1 LCNAIS
7 FSPGGWKVATTMLDV
22 LERKGIEFIEGGVRL
37 VRPKK
42 R

>member
-1 LCNAIS
+1 MPYGDRARGSLIER
-7 FSPGGWKVATTMLDV
+7 VLDV

-37 VRPKK
+37 TRKA

>member
-1 LCNAIS
+1 
-7 FSPGGWKVATTMLDV
+7 MLDV